1 MGKKKVP
8 ISAGNPN
15 ISKTPKAAEYDYQS
29 SHPCWRFSMF
39 DKDGPWGLKNLK
51 RFTFLVNDNILEEV
65 VKLNNEEL
73 YNTLNALEGKEFFG
87 FNDFLGT
94 FSKLYTDQLPLQIVK
109 AIENSLSYSFFEK
122 IYPKLLSFESMSWD
136 EIRQQTHRRGNT
148 MVSNNHDDD
157 ISKLGK
163 TAQLRLKEL
172 GYTDYDK
179 IYSLRLEGKIRIFGF
194 RTQNYMDIVWVD
206 LDHSVYPL
214 KNK

>member
-1 MGKKKVP
+1 
-8 ISAGNPN
+8 
-15 ISKTPKAAEYDYQS
+15 
-29 SHPCWRFSMF
+29 
-39 DKDGPWGLKNLK
+39 
-51 RFTFLVNDNILEEV
+51 
-65 VKLNNEEL
+65 
-73 YNTLNALEGKEFFG
+73 
-87 FNDFLGT
+87 
-94 FSKLYTDQLPLQIVK
+94 
-109 AIENSLSYSFFEK
+109 
-122 IYPKLLSFESMSWD
+122 
-136 EIRQQTHRRGNT
+136 